1 MAVTE
6 DLLIQISADTAKAT
20 LEITQLNK
28 NLKDL
33 EKTFLKMGDSTAQ
46 VEKSVSGFG
55 SKVIILNQA
64 FELTKKALSGLV
76 APISKMVFDFLK
88 AEDAADSLGKTL
100 AVLGENNVNA
110 TVNRFSELG
119 DSLENLTN
127 VDKEVVLSLAKTG
140 ATFGLTND
148 QIEKFIK
155 TAIDLSAVTGDDVAS
170 SFQAL
175 IMAMQG
181 NIRSLGPLKVLVS
194 DLSTAQLIAGQATDV
209 LSEKLNGL
217 GAEKAQTNIGRLETI
232 LRKLGD
238 TGKIIGE
245 IIVKGLD
252 LSLLQNSAI
261 KTLDE
266 INSSLTKLKPNA
278 IEAFA
283 NIKSSVESASATI
296 SRLLTVL
303 SDFKNIFDDTNKRIQ
318 AFSISLVVVTG
329 SITTLAILFSG
340 SFYAALSAVVIQ
352 FGQMAT
358 SVLLTAKSMAVL
370 SLKITA
376 VTGAIAT
383 LTIGLELLIN
393 NIENLGDVWTTVWT
407 SIVTGLGVLIQKL
420 SVFIGLGK
428 QFEKV
433 FGKFFDSVAEK
444 GANAAE
450 SLDFGKSGEIWT
462 AVTAKFSTGLD
473 QVSKSSE
480 DLNKSLEKSEGTGRK
495 TFGQIGFLTEQGK
508 AAIEEL
514 NKKVLDLQK
523 VLNETGA
530 SEGQKIAIN
539 QKGRLLEIDLLE
551 KKLKAEGALTKTTI
565 SQIEAARQ
573 LAKAITEQERKEL
586 GTKNLKDQI
595 KLTQD
600 LAREIAAKDATTID
614 RINVKK
620 QADLDELDRQK
631 EILMRDK
638 EINQAALDQIDANK
652 ELVKLKAEQ
661 EIDSAPGQDFEI
673 AKMGGEKIATGI
685 TQAFQSG
692 TAGAV
697 MGAMAGASAIAD
709 AIQGLIDFIPQFLD
723 KLTNIFTSLLDLP
736 TKIADGFLK
745 LSDAILDFVS
755 NIVSRIGAMLMRL
768 PDIILEFVTKLPE
781 AVAQFFEQI
790 PDVLARLADNIPE
803 IAKKLITALI
813 VGGPKIIVSLIKF
826 LIKDA
831 PKIAFELAKALA
843 IELPIALVEGI
854 IDAFKQ
860 LPNLF
865 KGAAKQLLP
874 KPADIAKNFALGLK
888 SVSKNLTG
896 VASKLFAVM
905 DLEEGAK
912 SAANQVKDFG
922 KTAEET
928 LNNGIEEIS
937 KASKSAL
944 QSLIDAWRWVYDNI
958 IMKIFNGL
966 KEVWDAI
973 YNNILKPVI
982 EAIRQVWLFVYNTFI
997 LPFIEL
1003 LKTVWAAMMKSLE
1016 AAWGIVKAIWQAMM
1030 NVLKAVWDTL
1040 MVVFQ
1045 SVWNVAKAIWDAMMS
1060 IFTSAWDMV
1069 KNIWNIL
1076 MDLFQGKIN
1085 LFDAVFKIGGEILG
1099 HVADVFNA
1107 VWNVGKVYLEGAA
1120 NIFGSVFETAKVY
1133 LKGAAD
1139 VFMSVFN
1146 YVKTLFDGLASI
1158 GTKIWENLAKGLQGI
1173 GGIFAKAFNELQPI
1187 AIFEKIFKVD
1197 TGAFG
1202 NRGKIEEALGIDMP
1216 FMSFARGGKVPGNA
1230 TVSGDSL
1237 LNDKILAL
1245 LSPGE
1250 YVIPRSVMNDPT
1262 AQALIKSL
1270 VEGNKLPQ
1278 FAFGGELA
1286 KVAKGLSS
1294 LIPGMSIDDL
1304 WAGIFDKVKDAIWK
1318 IFENNKF
1325 HNGGEVPAILKPGEF
1340 VINRGAASSVGTD
1353 FLNAVNS
1360 GNMPS
1365 NNMSQ
1370 EVTINLT
1377 INTTQAMD
1385 ESFIRNKIYPVVK
1398 EQIKRASLDGQT
1410 MIYSPGV
1417 RSL

>member
-20 LEITQLNK
+20 VEITQLNK

-55 SKVIILNQA
+55 SKVVILNQA

-100 AVLGENNVNA
+100 AVLGETNVGV
-110 TVNRFSELG
+110 TVSRFSELG

-245 IIVKGLD
+245 IIVNGLN
-252 LSLLQNSAI
+252 LSSLQNSTI
-261 KTLDE
+261 QILDE
-266 INSSLTKLKPNA
+266 INASLTKLKPNA
-278 IEAFA
+278 IEAFS
-283 NIKSSVESASATI
+283 NIKISVESASATI
-296 SRLLTVL
+296 SRLMTVL
-303 SDFKNIFDDTNKRIQ
+303 SDFKNIFDDNNKSVQ
-318 AFSISLVVVTG
+318 SFATSLVIVTG
-329 SITTLAILFSG
+329 SATTLAILLSG
-340 SFYAALSAVVIQ
+340 NFYAALSAVVIK
-352 FGQMAT
+352 FGEMAT
-358 SVLLTAKSMAVL
+358 TVLLTAKNMAVL
-370 SLKITA
+370 SIRILA
-376 VTGAIAT
+376 VGGAIAT
-383 LTIGLELLIN
+383 LTVGLDLLIN
-393 NIENLGDVWTTVWT
+393 NIKNLGDVWTTVYT
-407 SIVTGLGVLIQKL
+407 SIITGLGILIQKL

-444 GANAAE
+444 GAKAAE
-450 SLDFGKSGEIWT
+450 NLDFGKSGEIWE
-462 AVTAKFSTGLD
+462 AVTAKFSTGVD
-473 QVSKSSE
+473 DINKSTE
-480 DLNKSLEKSEGTGRK
+480 DLNKTLGNTDQTGRK
-495 TFGQIGFLTEQGK
+495 TFSSLGFLTEQGK
-508 AAIEEL
+508 SLIDEL

-523 VLNETGA
+523 TLSETGA
-530 SEGQKIAIN
+530 SEGQKIALN
-539 QKGRLLEIDLLE
+539 LKGRLAEIDLLE
-551 KKLKAEGALTKTTI
+551 KKLRSESALNKKTRE
-565 SQIEAARQ
+565 QIDSARQ
-573 LAKAITEQERKEL
+573 LAKAIDAQERKEL
-586 GTKNLKDQI
+586 GTKNLNDQI
-595 KLTQD
+595 KLTKD
-600 LAREIAAKDATTID
+600 LAREIEAKDATTID
-614 RINVKK
+614 RINLKK

-638 EINQAALDQIDANK
+638 EINKTALDQIEANK
-652 ELVKLKAEQ
+652 KLVKLKAEQ
-661 EIDSAPGQDFEI
+661 EKESAPGVEFEI
-673 AKMGGEKIATGI
+673 AKRGGENIATGI
-685 TQAFQSG
+685 TQAFQEG
-692 TAGAV
+692 TMGAV

-723 KLTNIFTSLLDLP
+723 KMTNIFTSLSDLP
-736 TKIADGFLK
+736 RKIADGFLK
-745 LSDAILDFVS
+745 LSDSILEFVKNIVS
-755 NIVSRIGAMLMRL
+755 NIGSMLQRL
-768 PDIILEFVTKLPE
+768 PDILLEFVTKLPD
-781 AVAQFFEQI
+781 AIAQFLDQI
-790 PDVLARLADNIPE
+790 PEVIFKLLDRLPE
-803 IAKKLITALI
+803 IIEKLVTALI
-813 VGGPKIIVSLIKF
+813 IASPKIMIAWIKF
-826 LIKDA
+826 LVEKS
-831 PKIAFELAKALA
+831 PQIALAIAKSLA
-843 IELPIALVEGI
+843 IELPKAIINGI

-860 LPNLF
+860 LQNLF

-888 SVSKNLTG
+888 AVSKNLTG
-896 VASKLFAVM
+896 IASKLFAVF
-905 DLEEGAK
+905 DLEETARTQSDKLKDLVKSTEELIKDLSEAAK
-912 SAANQVKDFG
+912 NAGKSMWDAFVQAFNDAIEWFKDRGKEIWDGLVKAFRAVAKWFGDRGKEIWDGFIVPVAMWFKERGKEIWDGFILPVAMWFKERGKEIWDGFISPVLTWFADKGKEIWNGFITPIADFFIQAGIAIWRGFYDSIGMFFSQAGQAIWIGLLQPIGDFFANAG
-922 KTAEET
+922 KTIW
-928 LNNGIEEIS
+928 NNFYAAVSNFFEQFG
-937 KASKSAL
+937 
-944 QSLIDAWRWVYDNI
+944 QR
-958 IMKIFNGL
+958 IFNGL
-966 KEVWDAI
+966 TGGLNSFDFG
-973 YNNILKPVI
+973 NIGT
-982 EAIRQVWLFVYNTFI
+982 R
-997 LPFIEL
+997 
-1003 LKTVWAAMMKSLE
+1003 
-1016 AAWGIVKAIWQAMM
+1016 
-1030 NVLKAVWDTL
+1030 
-1040 MVVFQ
+1040 
-1045 SVWNVAKAIWDAMMS
+1045 
-1060 IFTSAWDMV
+1060 
-1069 KNIWNIL
+1069 IWNGLKNGLSNIGSVISDQL
-1076 MDLFQGKIN
+1076 SKIN
-1085 LFDAVFKIGGEILG
+1085 PG
-1099 HVADVFNA
+1099 
-1107 VWNVGKVYLEGAA
+1107 
-1120 NIFGSVFETAKVY
+1120 NIFGKIFDVS
-1133 LKGAAD
+1133 GAFD
-1139 VFMSVFN
+1139 GERGTIE
-1146 YVKTLFDGLASI
+1146 KTLGF
-1158 GTKIWENLAKGLQGI
+1158 
-1173 GGIFAKAFNELQPI
+1173 
-1187 AIFEKIFKVD
+1187 
-1197 TGAFG
+1197 
-1202 NRGKIEEALGIDMP
+1202 DMP

-1250 YVIPRSVMNDPT
+1250 YVIPRSVMDDPT

-1365 NNMSQ
+1365 NNMNQ